1 MRDDGGAEVERFG
14 WVHDG
19 IGDAACVTMVES
31 DDPGAVARAFG
42 GVLDHAWDGTLGD
55 LHDDGGVSRQVA
67 VRRVGDGGLV
77 IAIEINGYQGSL
89 PKVMRRVAEHGR
101 AVSAFWNIDMNT
113 SFCYGADGRLL
124 TTFDVMAPDGRHGD
138 APDCLEGFRAGLP
151 WDDGDWIQLMFALS
165 ARVLGRPFERAW
177 LDEDFTIV
185 PILTWPDDVRDEVW
199 PEYDSLTYDEPTMAY
214 ALRTAGAAAL
224 RRAAP
229 AAASYAAVVAG
240 LADDPMVLNG
250 LNGRGAGDLLALERS
265 LSGQEEGARPI
276 AVRAVRALAASDA
289 LAAAYQATASAR
301 SAVQAERGDLAP
313 LRSAVLA
320 ALGDPAPPTGSCG
333 LTAGHGAPLER
344 YGWLAR
350 HWLAPSGRVTYIRT
364 SDLDAVARAYGGDAR
379 HAPTGPAA
387 LTDAPA
393 AAIRQEGDWTIVVE
407 SHSWDAITPEARK
420 RLSKNTVVLY
430 ADWRASGM
438 SIFYYLADGTARTI
452 LRPPGVDDAYGEAP
466 RSLREEIAD
475 VGDAPEG
482 RNGTY
487 QGMWM
492 LALAERITGVPLT
505 PESLDLPHL
514 LAVTPGDGGGSA
526 G

>member
-1 MRDDGGAEVERFG
+1 
-14 WVHDG
+14 
-19 IGDAACVTMVES
+19 MVES

-42 GVLDHAWDGTLGD
+42 GVLDQAWDGSLGE
-55 LHDDGGVSRQVA
+55 LHDDGGVTRQVA
-67 VRRVGDGGLV
+67 VRRVGDGDGGLV
-77 IAIEINGYQGSL
+77 IGIEINGYQGSL
-89 PKVMRRVAEHGR
+89 PEVVRRVAEHGR
-101 AVSAFWNIDMNT
+101 AVSAFWNIDRNT
-113 SFCYGADGRLL
+113 SFCHGADGRLL

-138 APDCLEGFRAGLP
+138 APDCLEGLRAGLP

-185 PILTWPDDVRDEVW
+185 PILTWPDDVRDEIQ

-214 ALRTAGAAAL
+214 ALRTSGAAAL
-224 RRAAP
+224 RRAAR
-229 AAASYAAVVAG
+229 AAASYAAGVAG

-265 LSGQEEGARPI
+265 LSGQDEEARPR
-276 AVRAVRALAASDA
+276 AVRAVRALAASDP
-289 LAAAYQATASAR
+289 LAAAHQAIDSAR
-301 SAVQAERGDLAP
+301 STVRAERGDLPP
-313 LRSAVLA
+313 LRGAVLS
-320 ALGDPAPPTGSCG
+320 ALGDPAPPAGSRG
-333 LTAGHGAPLER
+333 LAAGDGAPLER

-364 SDLDAVARAYGGDAR
+364 SDLAAVARACGVDAR
-379 HAPTGPAA
+379 RAPTGPAA
-387 LTDAPA
+387 LSDAPA

-407 SHSWDAITPEARK
+407 SHPSSVITPEARR
-420 RLSKNTVVLY
+420 RLSESTMVVH
-430 ADWRASGM
+430 ADWCARSM
-438 SIFYYLADGTARTI
+438 PIFYYLVGGTPLTV
-452 LRPPGVDDAYGEAP
+452 LRPPGVDDASGEAP
-466 RSLREEIAD
+466 RALRQEISD
-475 VGDAPEG
+475 VGGAPEG

-505 PESLDLPHL
+505 PGSLDLPHL
-514 LAVTPGDGGGSA
+514 LTVTPGDGGGSA